1 MCTTGPD
8 LNFGPAPP
16 QQKCWSMDFCVE
28 YSSCVYLGVFPLAS
42 DADPISGIALTG
54 KIDLFPSRRTQ
65 GTESKPAMQRN
76 LNALAVTIAPED
88 LSDEALIE
96 LVRAEDA
103 VALDILFGRHSRL
116 VYGIARRILRDS
128 GEAEEVV
135 QECFLQ
141 VFRKAFSYEPAR
153 GSAKAWIVQ
162 IAYARAR
169 DRRLHLMRRGFYLHT
184 EIDSDSLDATL
195 AGRSDMEQTV
205 GARLDLDRLRCA
217 FEDLTEIQR
226 KTLKLFYFEDLDLR
240 EISAR
245 LDEPLGNVRHHFYR
259 GLERLRKS
267 AMAEGARSQQS

>member
-1 MCTTGPD
+1 
-8 LNFGPAPP
+8 
-16 QQKCWSMDFCVE
+16 
-28 YSSCVYLGVFPLAS
+28 VFPLAS
-42 DADPISGIALTG
+42 DADPITGIALTG
-54 KIDLFPSRRTQ
+54 KIDLFPSRRAQ
-65 GTESKPAMQRN
+65 GAEIKPAMQRN
-76 LNALAVTIAPED
+76 LNALAVAEGPET
-88 LSDEALIE
+88 LSDEALMD

-141 VFRKAFSYEPAR
+141 VFRKAFSYESAR
-153 GSAKAWIVQ
+153 GSVKAWIVQ

-169 DRRLHLMRRGFYLHT
+169 DRKLHLMRRGFYLRT
-184 EIDSDSLDATL
+184 EIDSDALESTL
-195 AGRSDMEQTV
+195 AGRADMEQTI
-205 GARLDLDRLRCA
+205 GARLDVDRLQCA

-267 AMAEGARSQQS
+267 AMAERIRSQQS